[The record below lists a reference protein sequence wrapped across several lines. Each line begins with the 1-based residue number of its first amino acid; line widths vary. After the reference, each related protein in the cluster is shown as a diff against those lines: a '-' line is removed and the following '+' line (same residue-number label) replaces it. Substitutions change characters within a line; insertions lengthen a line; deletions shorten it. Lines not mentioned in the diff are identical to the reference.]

1 MKIIKLFII
10 SVLFTLTA
18 NSQITKGNW
27 LMGGNAS
34 ISYTKSIPKQ
44 TNTYLNSA
52 EGKTFSILLQPNIGY
67 FVVDKFA
74 IGLKLGVTNTYPTN
88 QSFQIN
94 QTQFSISPFLRY
106 YLLKTDKPFN
116 IFVERLASKS
126 FISAITALMSI
137 GSSSSKVST

>member
-106 YLLKTDKPFN
+106 YLLKTD
-116 IFVERLASKS
+116 
-126 FISAITALMSI
+126 
-137 GSSSSKVST
+137 